1 MRWIIRRLQVSALF
15 IVVTVSISLV
25 SCATPLPWPESPLY
39 EFPETD
45 SEWNL
50 PEDRD
55 AAMQAIAGHYAH
67 FDVVAYEDVTTRTP
81 MRTFIVSYGFTD
93 FRIEDG
99 KLLQVD
105 RFCHAE
111 QKLSQKNA
119 TSIFSDK
126 ATQAIEP
133 RVQEVELKLE
143 NGEWRVLRPTSPTLL
158 GITGDPSLPLSTDP
172 RDPNIVDPDGDGNPG
187 VTVRINIGD
196 FINGEIYIT
205 RREIYRYYLT
215 LHSDGNLYGFVEDES
230 EQFVIGAS
238 LRFLSQQSN
247 MIQHPDLRV
256 NPVILVRVS
265 DELDTCEEL
274 MHNRDLL
281 FPEEPEFR

>member
-1 MRWIIRRLQVSALF
+1 MSVLF
-15 IVVTVSISLV
+15 IAVTILASLV
-25 SCATPLPWPESPLY
+25 GCSTPLPWPESPLY
-39 EFPETD
+39 VFPKTD
-45 SEWNL
+45 PEWNQ
-50 PEDRD
+50 PEDLG
-55 AAMQAIAGHYAH
+55 AAMRAIAGHYAH
-67 FDVVAYEDVTTRTP
+67 FDIVAYEDVTTKTP
-81 MRTFIVSYGFTD
+81 MRTLVVSYGFTD

-105 RFCHAE
+105 RFCHAG
-111 QKLSQKNA
+111 QKLNQKNV
-119 TSIFSDK
+119 TPMFSDK

-143 NGEWRVLRPTSPTLL
+143 NGEWRVFRPASPTLL

-172 RDPNIVDPDGDGNPG
+172 QDPNIIDPDGDGNPG
-187 VTVRINIGD
+187 VTVKLRIGG

-205 RREIYRYYLT
+205 RREIYRDFLT
-215 LHSDGNLYGFVEDES
+215 LNSNGNLYGFVEDES

-238 LRFLSQQSN
+238 LKILTQQSN
-247 MIQHPDLRV
+247 PVQHPDSRM
-256 NPVILVRVS
+256 NPIMLVRVS

-274 MHNRDLL
+274 MQNRDLL